1 MNKVL
6 CGLIITGMMTV
17 FLPLLKSEDIRNL
30 IQNYQLR
37 SSNNN
42 IPDGWSWFLDRTVI
56 RVIPDTETNIVE
68 ISEDTDKYVFSIS
81 NFVRID
87 GFKTYKLSVEI
98 KVENISKNAAV
109 YYYWTDANG
118 KEITK
123 ERFLTKL
130 SGTKDWEKKEQII
143 SPENPSEIKGIRIIL
158 AVYGVKGGAGKAWFR
173 NPCLTEAEPEKK
185 KLQ

>member
-6 CGLIITGMMTV
+6 CCGLMIGMMTV
-17 FLPLLKSEDIRNL
+17 FSPLLKSEDAQNL

-37 SSNNN
+37 SSNTN
-42 IPDGWSWFLDRTVI
+42 IPDGWNWFLDKSVI

-68 ISEDTDKYVFSIS
+68 ISEDTDKYVPSIS

-87 GFKTYKLSVEI
+87 GFKTYKLSVEM
-98 KVENISKNAAV
+98 KTENISKNAAV

-118 KEITK
+118 KEITR

-130 SGTKDWEKKEQII
+130 SGTKNWEKKEQII
-143 SPENPSEIKGIRIIL
+143 SPENPPETKGIKIIL

-173 NPCLTEAEPEKK
+173 NPCLTEVVPEKK